1 MNFIASD
8 DDIIDSF
15 QPKALDLKGVKVE
28 SYVYVIRKKM
38 RPYVDS
44 PKELNLIK
52 VGTGSLFRGS
62 ARLSELQ
69 TSLIGF
75 DLLRI
80 YLFPPFGEGGKKKS
94 EKADTYGRKG
104 EQRLHDL
111 IEEHFKPAKVRI
123 MFPSLKAPSE
133 WFHIEPQKEQKFL
146 NFLDESAFYDIE
158 VPPVYG
164 SEFTKRDRK
173 KIEPEKFLKTRKQK
187 SLTERGIGIRIVE
200 HPENKT
206 KDKVMKEV
214 FRKSESA
221 LARTL
226 RARKKTDVID
236 ATKKAQK
243 KEDQA
248 NRKKLHKSV
257 AEWRDIFFDKR
268 FRDKELSKKY
278 ELVFYDAKQSKEEPY
293 YIDNKGS
300 VKQPPL
306 QPLIYYWPYLRK
318 TRFDKL
324 VEENE
329 DEFEKNSGF
338 LTVNEALGQIPSLK
352 QKYKDSYD
360 YFVRLNN
367 FKEGYDYQGVEGL

>member
-1 MNFIASD
+1 M
-8 DDIIDSF
+8 
-15 QPKALDLKGVKVE
+15 
-28 SYVYVIRKKM
+28 
-38 RPYVDS
+38 
-44 PKELNLIK
+44 
-52 VGTGSLFRGS
+52 
-62 ARLSELQ
+62 
-69 TSLIGF
+69 
-75 DLLRI
+75 
-80 YLFPPFGEGGKKKS
+80 
-94 EKADTYGRKG
+94 
-104 EQRLHDL
+104 
-111 IEEHFKPAKVRI
+111 IE
-123 MFPSLKAPSE
+123 
-133 WFHIEPQKEQKFL
+133 
-146 NFLDESAFYDIE
+146 
-158 VPPVYG
+158 
-164 SEFTKRDRK
+164 
-173 KIEPEKFLKTRKQK
+173 
-187 SLTERGIGIRIVE
+187 
-200 HPENKT
+200 
-206 KDKVMKEV
+206 
-214 FRKSESA
+214 
-221 LARTL
+221 
-226 RARKKTDVID
+226 